1 MKISNLFEN
10 KKLVNSKTFVGLPP
24 LHKEAVTDFFKVV
37 EKDQGLRHGKNIVMN
52 VEEAVDK
59 VAEFHDINTAVIYD
73 YIEAETEE
81 QLGE

>member
-10 KKLVNSKTFVGLPP
+10 KKLVDSKTFMSLPP

-37 EKDQGLRHGKNIVMN
+37 EKEDGKNIVMN

-73 YIEAETEE
+73 YIEAETDE
-81 QLGE
+81 QLGEK